1 MARQRLGYAARSA
14 GSSAL
19 GRIDGG
25 DGPRYRALI
34 RIAVKASMKRAPF
47 GLRRAYRLQP
57 SRGPEVDLVSQL
69 RVAGAASSQIVLLP
83 YSGGLGY
90 FVVPTAGTAL
100 SIAADD
106 FRVETLDLL
115 TSIWV
120 RLRLAALFKKKKY
133 LEFKAFS
140 VFSYG
145 PKPERKRFTAFNQH
159 MFNIGV
165 ALDGELIA
173 RHPELRTGWSTDV
186 SKAGAS
192 PREAGPNLAAIVVHL
207 YYEDTWPD
215 IAGAL
220 GRLTIPFDLIVTTV
234 PGRERLIEAVL
245 RDFPHADIETMEN
258 RGRDVRPFLV
268 LLERG
273 RLDRYRYVC
282 KVHGKKSSDGGR
294 KSYMGA
300 IWRRRLLFDLFGAPG
315 LANTIVDMFERDPSV
330 GMIGPRAFR
339 LPRENYSEE
348 LSWSANRP
356 MVLELAERMG
366 VSSEQFRLDFYGGTM
381 FWVRPEA
388 LKPLRDL
395 RLSQVIPEE
404 QGLLDGSLG
413 HAIERV
419 FSTAVVAAGYK
430 LANSDGSG
438 VPCGGRDGSR
448 V

>member
-1 MARQRLGYAARSA
+1 M
-14 GSSAL
+14 
-19 GRIDGG
+19 RI
-25 DGPRYRALI
+25 L
-34 RIAVKASMKRAPF
+34 F
-47 GLRRAYRLQP
+47 RRAYRLRP
-57 SRGPEVDLVSQL
+57 IGHRGEDAVSMLRISDGAVERTVLVPHYL
-69 RVAGAASSQIVLLP
+69 
-83 YSGGLGY
+83 GLGY
-90 FVVPTAGTAL
+90 FVAPAGNTSL
-100 SIAADD
+100 SIASKD
-106 FRVETLDLL
+106 FRAERLGILL
-115 TSIWV
+115 SLWV
-120 RLRLAALFKKKKY
+120 RLRLALLFKKKKY
-133 LEFKAFS
+133 LQYDAFS
-140 VFSYG
+140 LFSYG
-145 PKPERKRFTAFNQH
+145 PKPERKRFTRLNQD
-159 MFNIGV
+159 MSNIGAGLDSHLV
-165 ALDGELIA
+165 ASHRELLAGWEDDDAVVRRPA
-173 RHPELRTGWSTDV
+173 R
-186 SKAGAS
+186 
-192 PREAGPNLAAIVVHL
+192 REGPNAVAIVAHI

-220 GRLTIPFDLIVTTV
+220 RRLAVPFDLIVTTV
-234 PGRERLIEAVL
+234 PGREPLAEAIR
-245 RDFPHADIETMEN
+245 RDFPDADIDSMEN
-258 RGRDVRPFLV
+258 RGRDVGPFLT

-348 LSWSANRP
+348 LSWSANRA

-366 VSSEQFRLDFYGGTM
+366 VPSDQFRLDFFGGTM

-395 RLSQVIPEE
+395 RLSSALPEE
-404 QGLLDGSLG
+404 QGLIDGGLA

-419 FSTAVVAAGYK
+419 FSTSVVAAGYK